1 MGISWVPYALVRVTV
16 FFIFGILLYLHYPA
30 LSSDQALAASITLAF
45 IYLFLW
51 SIFKRRK
58 FHAFNVVLSSSAFF
72 TFFLLGY
79 LGASLQDQKNHPG
92 HLLSQGDIQAYRARI
107 ADQGQEKRSTHR
119 FLAKVQ
125 SVRQHDEWKPATGI
139 LYLYLSKD
147 MELPAYGDVL
157 LIPGAPQEVA
167 PPQNPG
173 EFDYKRFLGFKNIY
187 HQHFIRAG
195 ITKLSQGQ
203 GNAIIA
209 FGYRLRLW
217 AKDKFTRY
225 LPRERERNIALALV
239 LGVKDGLDNEVKN
252 AYAASGAMHV
262 LAVSGLHV
270 GIIYLLVSFL
280 LGTFQNKKYGR
291 WVFALVSLSVLWTY
305 AMVTGFAPSVLR
317 AVTMFSFIA
326 LAKASGRRTN
336 IYNTLAASAL
346 VLLVIDPYLVMSVG
360 FQLSYLAVLGIVFL
374 QPKIYA
380 WLAVNN
386 MILDKAWAVTSVSIA
401 AQLATFPL
409 GLFYFNQ
416 FPTLFLLTNLVV
428 IPGALVILVGGI
440 ALLASSVFPVI
451 AAVVGKL
458 LQWVVWGVNLAV
470 FSIEKLP
477 ASHISGIYVSSW
489 QLWFIIIAV
498 GSLVLYLVYRRLTL
512 FTLLGSSA
520 IALMISTGI
529 QQYRSLSQQ
538 SLTFY
543 KINGHTA
550 IDLISQGRSTLWMDS
565 TLAGNTSKVEFHITP
580 NHLRSSVEDI
590 TVHTDFE
597 PGPKGLQILVAHNKK
612 IAVLGAI
619 DRSLSFSQKP
629 RVDFI
634 VYGKKCQKDVSW
646 IVSNFE
652 FDLLLID
659 GSLYRYKADRVRKEA
674 EELGLNFHSLYHNGA
689 YQVLI

>member
-16 FFIFGILLYLHYPA
+16 FFIFGILLYLHSPA
-30 LSSDQALAASITLAF
+30 LSSDQALAASIILAF

-51 SIFKRRK
+51 SILKRRK
-58 FHAFNVVLSSSAFF
+58 FHAFNVLLSSSALF

-125 SVRQHDEWKPATGI
+125 SVRQHDKWKPAKGI

-187 HQHFIRAG
+187 HQHFLRG
-195 ITKLSQGQ
+195 VITKLTRDQ

-209 FGYRLRLW
+209 FGYHLRLW

-225 LPRERERNIALALV
+225 LPSERERNIALALV

-386 MILDKAWAVTSVSIA
+386 VILDKAWAVTSVSIA

-451 AAVVGKL
+451 AVVVGKL

-477 ASHISGIYVSSW
+477 ASHISGIYISSW
-489 QLWFIIIAV
+489 QLWFITIAV
-498 GSLVLYLVYRRLTL
+498 VSLVLYLVYRRLPL

-550 IDLISQGRSTLWMDS
+550 IDLISQGRSTVWMDS
-565 TLAGNTSKVEFHITP
+565 TLAGNTTKVEFHITP

-590 TVHTDFE
+590 TVYTDFE
-597 PGPKGLQILVAHNKK
+597 TGVKGLQILVAHNKK

-674 EELGLNFHSLYHNGA
+674 KELGLNFHSLYHNGA